1 MNDAILRTPAMAGRR
16 SMAGML
22 SLAAV
27 VLCAA
32 VVPLLPPIEWKVR
45 ATILAAVVAGLAGV
59 LYLSEGSLKRSPLD
73 WPALGFIAVALA
85 ATAAAEEPLVSLYPS
100 PLRGEGLLVTAAV
113 LVVGLVAARLSST
126 HASFVLTAVLVNG
139 SLVGAIAIA
148 QYFSLDVLGRLGFT
162 AVSFGGQMG
171 GQSAALPFE
180 PEPLLRRAYG
190 TLGQPMFLGGFA
202 GMVLPMSIAL
212 TMRAPGRRWWPY
224 AAATV
229 MIFGGLV
236 ASQTRAA
243 WLAAAIGIMLVAWTL
258 PHSQWRRS
266 VILLAAAVALT
277 VIMTAAVPE
286 AAIGQRASTTFDA
299 GDQSLLQRVYI
310 WKHTVR
316 LIAER
321 PLLGWGFSSLV
332 GNFPDYGS
340 AEYLALFGRE
350 TVTLIDN
357 PHNEILNVALST
369 GVLGLLMYLGVW
381 ATVMIG
387 LVRRIRADR
396 QEAFL
401 SGALAA
407 SLISGFIWM
416 QFAWSGLGVAN
427 LLWILL
433 GLAPA
438 HPIVTPDLKIVE

>member
-1 MNDAILRTPAMAGRR
+1 MNDAILQTPAMAGRR

-45 ATILAAVVAGLAGV
+45 ATIIAAVVAGIAAV
-59 LYLSEGSLKRSPLD
+59 LHLGEGSLKRSALD
-73 WPALGFIAVALA
+73 WPALGFLA
-85 ATAAAEEPLVSLYPS
+85 AAMVATAAAEEPLVSLYPS

-113 LVVGLVAARLSST
+113 LVIGLVASRHSSM
-126 HASFVLTAVLVNG
+126 HASSVLTAALLGG

-148 QYFSLDVLGRLGFT
+148 QYFSFDVLSRLGFT

-202 GMVLPMSIAL
+202 AMLLPIGAAF
-212 TMRAPGRRWWPY
+212 TMRARDRIWWTY

-229 MIFGGLV
+229 LIYGGLV

-243 WLAAAIGIMLVAWTL
+243 WFAAAIGIMLVAWTR
-258 PHSQWRRS
+258 PRSQWRRS
-266 VILLAAAVALT
+266 VMLVAAAVALT

-286 AAIGQRASTTFDA
+286 AAIGRRAATTFDA

-316 LIAER
+316 LIAEK

-381 ATVMIG
+381 AAVMIG
-387 LVRRIRADR
+387 LVRRIRAHWQDDHV
-396 QEAFL
+396 
-401 SGALAA
+401 SVALGA
-407 SLISGFIWM
+407 SLITGFLWM

-438 HPIVTPDLKIVE
+438 HPIVTPDLKIVD